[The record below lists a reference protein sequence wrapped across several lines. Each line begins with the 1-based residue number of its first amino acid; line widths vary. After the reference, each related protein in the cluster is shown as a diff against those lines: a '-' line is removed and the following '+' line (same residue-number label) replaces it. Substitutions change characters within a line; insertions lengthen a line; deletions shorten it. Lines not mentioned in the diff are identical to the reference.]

1 MNLNVINETLIEYNF
16 SNKISLELSEKILT
30 IVHYLIENLD
40 YQKLGLIE
48 ITPCFTSI
56 AISFK
61 SSSPLFDEPDYLTEE
76 IIRAAELPEKTSYKT
91 HTIEIVYNGLDLD
104 QVCLSLKLTKK
115 EFIHLHL
122 KSTYTIAMLGFKGN
136 FPYLLGLDKKLI
148 LPRRASPRNLVKKG
162 SVAIGSDQCGIY
174 AEDSPG
180 GWHIIANTDFD
191 DFDGLKAGD
200 KIVFK
205 PCVKSRLNLNKSV
218 ES

>member
-16 SNKISLELSEKILT
+16 SKKISLELSEEILK
-30 IVHYLIENLD
+30 IVHYLIESLD

-61 SSSPLFDEPDYLTEE
+61 SSSPLFDEPDYLRDE
-76 IIRAAELPEKTSYKT
+76 IIRAAELPEKTGYKT

-104 QVCLSLKLTKK
+104 EVCQVLQLTKK
-115 EFIHLHL
+115 KFIHLHQN
-122 KSTYTIAMLGFKGN
+122 STYTIAMLGFKGN

-174 AEDSPG
+174 VEDSPG
-180 GWHIIANTDFD
+180 GWHIIGNTDFD
-191 DFDGLKAGD
+191 DFEVLKAGD

-205 PCVKSRLNLNKSV
+205 TRVKPMLK
-218 ES
+218 ESHVN

>member
-16 SNKISLELSEKILT
+16 SQKISLELSEEIIKIA
-30 IVHYLIENLD
+30 HYLIENLD

-48 ITPCFTSI
+48 ITPGFTSI

-61 SSSPLFDEPDYLTEE
+61 SFSPLFDEPDYLRDE
-76 IIRAAELPEKTSYKT
+76 IVHAAELPQKTSYKT
-91 HTIEIVYNGLDLD
+91 HSIEIVYNGLDLD
-104 QVCLSLKLTKK
+104 EVCRLLQLTKK
-115 EFIHLHL
+115 EFIHLHQ
-122 KSTYTIAMLGFKGN
+122 KSTYTVALLGFRGN
-136 FPYLLGLDKKLI
+136 FPYLLGLDQSLI

-174 AEDSPG
+174 TEDSPG

-191 DFDGLKAGD
+191 DFDQLKAGH

-205 PCVKSRLNLNKSV
+205 VKGNSC
-218 ES
+218 